1 MSHVNH
7 HPNARAVGLRRAAR
21 GVTLIELMVVVSIS
35 AILAAM
41 AIPQYNRF
49 IGSRTIDAQVSA
61 FASAMRLARSE
72 ALKRNTPVTLCPS
85 SNAESS
91 TPTCGTA
98 SPSTGWA
105 IGWLMFTD
113 LGVRGT
119 IDGNDTVIRAQPPFT
134 NSGGMMPKSIN
145 TITFA
150 SNGIPVGGS
159 ALGNF
164 EFKNKGAPSDTSA
177 TRCVSINM
185 TGSTRL
191 SKGPCTP

>member
-1 MSHVNH
+1 
-7 HPNARAVGLRRAAR
+7 
-21 GVTLIELMVVVSIS
+21 
-35 AILAAM
+35 
-41 AIPQYNRF
+41 
-49 IGSRTIDAQVSA
+49 
-61 FASAMRLARSE
+61 
-72 ALKRNTPVTLCPS
+72 
-85 SNAESS
+85 
-91 TPTCGTA
+91 
-98 SPSTGWA
+98 
-105 IGWLMFTD
+105 MFTD